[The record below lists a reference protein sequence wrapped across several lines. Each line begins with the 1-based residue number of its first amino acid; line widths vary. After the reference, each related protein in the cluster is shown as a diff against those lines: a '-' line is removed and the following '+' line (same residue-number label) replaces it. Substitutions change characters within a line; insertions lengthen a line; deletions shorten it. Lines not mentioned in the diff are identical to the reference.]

1 MAQATT
7 DEGVFQTL
15 ADKGRH
21 SWWRYLLTVL
31 LAFLVQGLILLAAAA
46 ALVATG
52 FPSDK
57 LAKAVQDP
65 AQPLLFFSCIGVS
78 FAGLL
83 LGFVLG
89 GAWLHRKSFSD
100 YVGPAKFGGFL
111 LGLSVWLVVLLG
123 DSAIGYLVRPAAFSL
138 GSLAFNPAVL
148 GAILGGL
155 AIQTFAEEFIFRG
168 YVTQGLLKA
177 FRRPLPTAL
186 VSGLIFGAMHIPN
199 GLPQAVSAAIVG
211 VGLALVAIRT
221 GSLAIGYGAH
231 LINNVFSAVV
241 VVSGG
246 DVFRGS
252 PGLIMENAP
261 DLVWLDVGVE
271 TVAIA
276 LILAA
281 LYRRRPVRPALAQA

>member
-1 MAQATT
+1 
-7 DEGVFQTL
+7 
-15 ADKGRH
+15 
-21 SWWRYLLTVL
+21 
-31 LAFLVQGLILLAAAA
+31 
-46 ALVATG
+46 
-52 FPSDK
+52 
-57 LAKAVQDP
+57 
-65 AQPLLFFSCIGVS
+65 
-78 FAGLL
+78 
-83 LGFVLG
+83 
-89 GAWLHRKSFSD
+89 
-100 YVGPAKFGGFL
+100 
-111 LGLSVWLVVLLG
+111 VVLLG

-186 VSGLIFGAMHIPN
+186 DSGLIFGAMHIPN